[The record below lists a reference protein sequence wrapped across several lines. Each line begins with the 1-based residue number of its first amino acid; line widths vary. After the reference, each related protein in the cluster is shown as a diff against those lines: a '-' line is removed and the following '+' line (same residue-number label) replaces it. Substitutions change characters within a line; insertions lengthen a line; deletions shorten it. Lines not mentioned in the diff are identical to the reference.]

1 MLDCGVT
8 RRREE
13 DLLPAEIHWEGDARE
28 VLARFPASIRA
39 EFGYSLWQ
47 LQQGRTPNSATRRM
61 QSLGP
66 GIWELKESDQKT
78 WYRVM
83 YLSRVRNVIYVLHCF
98 EKRSHKTDRRD
109 LEIVRERLHRVRQRI
124 RQERTE

>member
-1 MLDCGVT
+1 
-8 RRREE
+8 
-13 DLLPAEIHWEGDARE
+13 
-28 VLARFPASIRA
+28 
-39 EFGYSLWQ
+39 
-47 LQQGRTPNSATRRM
+47 M

-109 LEIVRERLHRVRQRI
+109 LEIVRERLHLVRQRI